1 MWKQRFEVLASTVAP
16 TEAPID
22 LVEKYHDT
30 PRLGRE
36 SRAFDADEQYWFIS
50 FDVVVAVLASCAAL
64 LIVYALYVSARK
76 RCWRCQRS
84 VEGSE
89 RRQCCYTGRDA
100 SRAQRIGLVAWV
112 VMAVVVFAVL
122 TILTQQRLDN
132 TLHNLNDGFSDLGNA
147 FDAIDAQTAAL
158 DDIGERTLAVSQ
170 QISCVDDA
178 FEAVIEGAARAFADA
193 AADAAAIAYAAAG
206 DANKLGSR
214 IRGKDKWLD
223 GALLVLLTM
232 MLLVLPCAAYGALA
246 KSPKV
251 LGGAA
256 ARCGCAVVACLS
268 VLLAFEFGV
277 LVKVSDFCVAPG
289 ASFTALVDERFT
301 IPPSSRRSST
311 TT

>member
-1 MWKQRFEVLASTVAP
+1 
-16 TEAPID
+16 
-22 LVEKYHDT
+22 
-30 PRLGRE
+30 
-36 SRAFDADEQYWFIS
+36 
-50 FDVVVAVLASCAAL
+50 
-64 LIVYALYVSARK
+64 
-76 RCWRCQRS
+76 
-84 VEGSE
+84 
-89 RRQCCYTGRDA
+89 
-100 SRAQRIGLVAWV
+100 
-112 VMAVVVFAVL
+112 MAVVVFAVL

-301 IPPSSRRSST
+301 IPPEFAPLVDYYVTCGGANPLLAPLNESLAEIAFLDDLAE
-311 TT
+311 